1 MIAVNYQCLYII
13 TKDTVKLILLCIS
26 LHFTVVIFKY
36 GISGIFPLLSNT

>member
-26 LHFTVVIFKY
+26 LHFLE
-36 GISGIFPLLSNT
+36 LLSGDIQVRY